1 MEIIKILFIIVK
13 NLQFN
18 IMNTRLTQFL
28 SAENITQSQFA
39 DTLGVARA
47 SISHIMAGRNKPGYE
62 FITSLIKCY
71 PNLNIEWLLLGKGK
85 MYRNNDISD
94 SPIIEEDIPDNLF
107 SPKPEVKPT
116 LQVDPALV
124 ISQEPQPVVVKPKEI
139 PQEVKTPSANKT
151 ILKVIAFYSDGTF
164 QELK

>member
-1 MEIIKILFIIVK
+1 
-13 NLQFN
+13 
-18 IMNTRLTQFL
+18 MNTRLTQFL

-85 MYRNNDISD
+85 MYKTTEVSE
-94 SPIIEEDIPDNLF
+94 SPIEDDIPENLF
-107 SPKPEVKPT
+107 APRQEVKPI
-116 LQVDPALV
+116 LQAEQAPLPRQE
-124 ISQEPQPVVVKPKEI
+124 ISQVVPQAAPQPVQPVAAAQPEPKA
-139 PQEVKTPSANKT
+139 PSANKT
-151 ILKVIAFYSDGTF
+151 ILKVIAFYTDGTF